1 MCVCVFVS
9 SLPGLPHWKKP
20 ENYVWHSLIQKR
32 SCKGRKPKP
41 EFWFPFEVRV
51 RFPKFWD
58 QLLKRKGRKNIDR
71 CKATEKSCCSGKK
84 SKLKDSHNVEFTVHF
99 EQRFMSGY
107 IQCCATEQQ
116 RNIRMSWNIRFI
128 VPIYNP
134 PPVIFILKIPKIT
147 KKNPW
152 QKPAGGSWPWERW
165 YILAFDLDQIDVDTH
180 TCHLFRRRVSR
191 RAHKSCPGCGWK
203 LEACKRWYTYIYIY
217 TYIWISHVNLP

>member
-1 MCVCVFVS
+1 MFVS

-20 ENYVWHSLIQKR
+20 ENYVWHGLIQKR

-84 SKLKDSHNVEFTVHF
+84 SKPKDLYNVEYMIRF

-116 RNIRMSWNIRFI
+116 RNIRIPWNIRFI

-134 PPVIFILKIPKIT
+134 PPVIFILKIPKIPKT
-147 KKNPW
+147 KSIRKNHP
-152 QKPAGGSWPWERW
+152 QPRSWPWERW
-165 YILAFDLDQIDVDTH
+165 YILACDLDQIDVDTH
-180 TCHLFRRRVSR
+180 TCHLWNDGVVSR
-191 RAHKSCPGCGWK
+191 RAHECGYPGCGVETGTC
-203 LEACKRWYTYIYIY
+203 LQE
-217 TYIWISHVNLP
+217 V